1 MLFRC
6 LRRFSRPIIFGT
18 KPTPL
23 IRCLSNSKPLGK
35 EPEYVKIHDTD
46 SNIPDRKLLLGVTC
60 KVCSTRSHRMV
71 SHNSFHKG
79 IILFQC
85 PSCQTRHLISDNIG
99 WFKDLTKEIGGKDV
113 EEIGRLKGE
122 HIAKALKDVKNLED
136 IQYLEKEGFTR
147 QELAKMIDDE
157 AKGEDDEEDECGKDK
172 PE

>member
-1 MLFRC
+1 MLLFRY
-6 LRRFSRPIIFGT
+6 LTRFSRPVTLGAR
-18 KPTPL
+18 PVPL
-23 IRCLSNSKPLGK
+23 IRRLSNAKPLVK
-35 EPEYVKIHDTD
+35 EPEYVKMHGAD
-46 SNIPDRKLLLGVTC
+46 SSIPDRKLLLGVTC

-71 SHNSFHKG
+71 SHNSFYKG

-85 PSCQTRHLISDNIG
+85 PSCETRHLISDNIG
-99 WFKDLTKEIGGKDV
+99 WFKDLTKEIGGKNV

-157 AKGEDDEEDECGKDK
+157 VGEETTTDCSSDK